1 MRSVKVKEKTGVAE
15 TMGKQQGSPKSQ
27 RPFGAEWTAAAL
39 STVIK
44 LNNIIGF
51 LPINIDK
58 TLKAVVDETYNLF
71 NPQMCCIYVVG
82 EGNNLE
88 LAAFRTSDG
97 LIPDFHVNSTT
108 EACST
113 LRDGLPYLACRG
125 TSCSASICPN
135 RKTPDNADISHAC
148 IPMITGN
155 DIHGVLSLTYQP
167 ERVLPRDKL
176 NVLLSIANQ
185 VSMAIQRYNLFEKL
199 RKEKSEIERTYS
211 EIATLNE
218 MLTKKIEE
226 LKDTQNRL
234 IQSEK
239 LAATGELTAGLC
251 HEINNPISIILN
263 RIECLE
269 MEAKELLLPES
280 VLKDLDVISSYAAKV
295 SSIVQDLLIFSRHH
309 PVEFGHI
316 NIKAII
322 ETVAGMLHDD
332 LDRNGCI
339 AHMDIP
345 HSVPD
350 IYGDADRLEQ
360 VFRNL
365 IANAIDAMPD
375 GGNIYI
381 DARIPSERPDFLLV
395 RIKDEGEGIAEE
407 NLHRIFDPFFTTKK
421 LGKGSGLGLSIC
433 YGIIK
438 NHGGDITVKSVLNS
452 GTIFS
457 VYLPLRQGMGAGCE

>member
-1 MRSVKVKEKTGVAE
+1 MRSVKIKKKTEVAE
-15 TMGKQQGSPKSQ
+15 TTGKQQ
-27 RPFGAEWTAAAL
+27 WTAAAL
-39 STVIK
+39 STIIK

-51 LPINIDK
+51 LPINLDK
-58 TLKAVVDETYNLF
+58 TLKAVVDGTYNLF
-71 NPQMCCIYVVG
+71 NPQMCCIYMIG
-82 EGNNLE
+82 EDNNLE
-88 LAAFRTSDG
+88 LVAFRASDG
-97 LIPDFHVNSTT
+97 SIPDLHINSAI

-113 LRDGLPYLACRG
+113 LRDGLPYLACRA
-125 TSCSASICPN
+125 TSCSAAICPN
-135 RKTPDNADISHAC
+135 RKVPDDADISHAC
-148 IPMITGN
+148 IPMITGI
-155 DIHGVLSLTYQP
+155 DIHGVLSLTFQP
-167 ERVLPRDKL
+167 ERILSRDKL
-176 NVLLSIANQ
+176 NVLLSIASQ
-185 VSMAIQRYNLFEKL
+185 VSMAIQRYNLFERL
-199 RKEKSEIERTYS
+199 RKEKFEIQRTYS
-211 EIATLNE
+211 EITTLNE

-251 HEINNPISIILN
+251 HEINNPISIIMN

-269 MEAKELLLPES
+269 MEAKELLLPKS

-309 PVEFGHI
+309 PVEFEHVG
-316 NIKAII
+316 IKAII
-322 ETVAGMLHDD
+322 EMVVGMLQDA
-332 LDRNGCI
+332 LNKNKCI
-339 AHMDIP
+339 VHMNMP
-345 HSVPD
+345 LSVPY

-375 GGNIYI
+375 GGDIYI
-381 DARIPSERPDFLLV
+381 DAEIPLERPDFLLI
-395 RIKDEGEGIAEE
+395 RIRDEGEGIAEE

-438 NHGGDITVKSVLNS
+438 NHGGDIAVKSVLNKGS
-452 GTIFS
+452 IFS
-457 VYLPLRQGMGAGCE
+457 VYLPLKQIMGDGYA